1 MVFKKK
7 MALMSATA
15 AITVMS
21 MVGCSNSGGSSSGSG
36 ASGDPYE
43 VLANKNARA
52 AISMAIDKEL
62 YVTQ

>member
-36 ASGDPYE
+36 EAGDPYE
-43 VLANKNARA
+43 VLANK
-52 AISMAIDKEL
+52 MQEQL
-62 YVTQ
+62 YLWL